1 MGNAADFF
9 SRDAKGR
16 RAEYISIAP
25 SKIINGIKGT
35 LIKKKGDSDTHTNLP
50 YYANSSTVYFRQN
63 ANGVCQARVY
73 MGQKKYLDLDWSHTH
88 RNFTDGRTFDKGVVH
103 VQMWKENKDG
113 TFSRMSDTA
122 RNMNNAEMKAYGA
135 LLKAFCPDVKLR

>member
-50 YYANSSTVYFRQN
+50 YYANSSTVYFR
-63 ANGVCQARVY
+63 
-73 MGQKKYLDLDWSHTH
+73 
-88 RNFTDGRTFDKGVVH
+88 
-103 VQMWKENKDG
+103 
-113 TFSRMSDTA
+113 FSS
-122 RNMNNAEMKAYGA
+122 
-135 LLKAFCPDVKLR
+135 V